1 MERNRIIAIACAVI
15 ATLLVVIAGK
25 SCTDDAVKQKKSKS
39 SSSVTTAAAPLQ
51 TTAPVNYL
59 PYEPKGEPIE
69 TDMFGRP
76 VSPDAQQTTV
86 SYDLFGNP
94 VTTASEEEGTD
105 TAYATDEN
113 GEPITSAAAVSTET
127 TAVTEVE
134 TDFFGFP
141 VTTLPE
147 EGADGES
154 TTSVTTYPDI
164 SGFNHGDHDD
174 KGNEIPPK
182 PTLPPDFAIIVN

>member
-25 SCTDDAVKQKKSKS
+25 SCTDDAVKQKKIKS
-39 SSSVTTAAAPLQ
+39 SSSATPTAEAQQ

-59 PYEPKGEPIE
+59 PYEPKGEAIE

-76 VSPDAQQTTV
+76 VYGDAQQTTV

-94 VTTASEEEGTD
+94 VTTASAEEGTD
-105 TAYATDEN
+105 TTYATDEN
-113 GEPITSAAAVSTET
+113 GEPITTPAAESTET

-141 VTTLPE
+141 VTTEPE
-147 EGADGES
+147 EGAEGES

-182 PTLPPDFAIIVN
+182 PTLPPDYAIIVN